1 MVTTSS
7 IGSGKK
13 VNVGQSFASGM
24 SALQTVQKEKFV
36 IVDESGEKKDAERLS
51 LFKLKD
57 TDKTYIVYTFN
68 ETDENDMIKLYKLY
82 GKEWQRCKA
91 DNMGETVLRD
101 IGRRQQL
108 CIEAAL
114 LCLMK
119 LKLARAEVK
128 KKLNE
133 FENIGCY
140 PYKFMTWNLVGKG
153 TVHPLKNRVLTFL
166 FPIKG
171 YYLLLC
177 GLYRLIQ
184 R

>member
-68 ETDENDMIKLYKLY
+68 ETDENDMIKLYV
-82 GKEWQRCKA
+82 A
-91 DNMGETVLRD
+91 
-101 IGRRQQL
+101 I
-108 CIEAAL
+108 
-114 LCLMK
+114 
-119 LKLARAEVK
+119 
-128 KKLNE
+128 LNE
-133 FENIGCY
+133 KDGVYSLENITDSDEWISVKDAMRKIAKDGQQ
-140 PYKFMTWNLVGKG
+140 
-153 TVHPLKNRVLTFL
+153 VLND
-166 FPIKG
+166 KED
-171 YYLLLC
+171 
-177 GLYRLIQ
+177 
-184 R
+184 

>member
-68 ETDENDMIKLYKLY
+68 ETDENDMIKLNV
-82 GKEWQRCKA
+82 A
-91 DNMGETVLRD
+91 
-101 IGRRQQL
+101 I
-108 CIEAAL
+108 
-114 LCLMK
+114 
-119 LKLARAEVK
+119 
-128 KKLNE
+128 LNE
-133 FENIGCY
+133 KDGVYSLENITDSDEWTSVKDAMRKIAKDGQQ
-140 PYKFMTWNLVGKG
+140 
-153 TVHPLKNRVLTFL
+153 VLND
-166 FPIKG
+166 KED
-171 YYLLLC
+171 
-177 GLYRLIQ
+177 
-184 R
+184 

>member
-68 ETDENDMIKLYKLY
+68 ETDENDMIKLYV
-82 GKEWQRCKA
+82 A
-91 DNMGETVLRD
+91 
-101 IGRRQQL
+101 I
-108 CIEAAL
+108 
-114 LCLMK
+114 
-119 LKLARAEVK
+119 
-128 KKLNE
+128 LNE
-133 FENIGCY
+133 KDGVYSLENITDSDEWRSVKDAMRKIAKDGQQ
-140 PYKFMTWNLVGKG
+140 
-153 TVHPLKNRVLTFL
+153 VLND
-166 FPIKG
+166 KED
-171 YYLLLC
+171 
-177 GLYRLIQ
+177 
-184 R
+184 